1 MFKDKTMVSM
11 VSWIQEQEP
20 GESMDNL
27 CTELHKATDR
37 MSFYI
42 GWEKIQLKSC
52 TSSWSLGILIAGKGP
67 DIV

>member
-1 MFKDKTMVSM
+1 MVSM

-42 GWEKIQLKSC
+42 GWEKIQLKSR

>member
-1 MFKDKTMVSM
+1 MVST

-37 MSFYI
+37 MSYI
-42 GWEKIQLKSC
+42 GWEKLQLKSC